1 MSIQFRTRS
10 QTPVNYSDFVVENA
24 QNIGC
29 CYVYDSETN
38 TVSNT
43 SNTTWSNCNQLN
55 GYFVK
60 GNCDENLK
68 ITPSSLGCCCACALK
83 ADPQINSYLK
93 TTTFCECNEKSG
105 NWTLGE
111 CPDNQ
116 TEEVIQQYCISEF
129 PELLDYRERRAC
141 CYPEF
146 TLDGVVAK
154 CEDVCTERECAEK
167 AIFPYDATF
176 YSKGRKC
183 NVRVGEGA
191 PVADECVFF
200 GGNTNVVNAC
210 TNGSNT
216 YCWNIGVIGTCLP
229 KDHQDSRLPGAFI
242 KTIDMGTMSTYA
254 PDNKVTMFSTLPS
267 YTNDIFAP
275 LVSFTST
282 PLKCEQGTSN
292 LRNVNRAGNGAGYFA
307 VISSNQNLSYH
318 STLSIDTSADF
329 NEMIRFLGWP
339 SSPIPTVPHSGAVL
353 DVACADTF
361 SVVVNIDNSIKIYG
375 GFYSTRI
382 KEFRGIPSSQIS
394 SFKFKKVAAHKLQ
407 VLGWW
412 LTPSNNPD
420 FEGERALA
428 VKNIGFVAQKLDN
441 SLEYYSPFMG
451 DTQEP
456 WTSNFR
462 TKVRS
467 MPKKEY
473 KQLALG
479 NVTLCGID
487 TDDVLHCVSLN
498 DDLII
503 PPGTKAK
510 AVTCSNLNDGGGG
523 NYNSNDFVYAIGLN
537 NQILR
542 YNNPN
547 NDYRFDNQ
555 PISSVTPIVD
565 ISCTSN
571 ACTIVVEPDEAICNG
586 QVAGSCCVCNE
597 DNTVD
602 CSQKQRAVCEELGGN
617 FQAGGICCSV
627 NQTSNCIDC
636 NDIEG
641 LCTSGAAFL
650 TTTENEN
657 NLPNNTLEFF
667 KDGLYVDV
675 FKPGSPINTDGSTVR
690 GAPQSGKAVRYI
702 PTVVGFGTQNK
713 KWGIVVAPNDY
724 ELGPL
729 YDNTD
734 FTEIILGSLY
744 DGLWNTYGDLN
755 SYYGIQSKSM
765 ETLRN
770 KSRLS
775 GWYLPSKNE
784 LEFINAKL
792 KHNFLIPDLFAPF
805 KDGLY
810 LTSTPYFTTQSNSVF
825 NVQNQNFNGNSF
837 NYAQSFRKSDYGD
850 TYLVS
855 RRQKVY
861 VRLIRRIELE

>member
-1 MSIQFRTRS
+1 MSVQFRTRS
-10 QTPVNYSDFVVENA
+10 QTSVNYSDFVVENS

-29 CYVYDSETN
+29 CYVYNSETN
-38 TVSNT
+38 TVSRT
-43 SNTTWSNCNQLN
+43 SDTTWSDCNQLN

-60 GNCDENLK
+60 GNCDENLN

-111 CPDNQ
+111 CPDSQ
-116 TEEVIQQYCISEF
+116 TDNVIEQYCISEF
-129 PELLDYRERRAC
+129 PELLDYREKRAC

-146 TLDGVVAK
+146 TLDGVAAK
-154 CEDVCTERECAEK
+154 CEDVCTEKECAEK
-167 AIFPYDATF
+167 AIFPYDSTF

-200 GGNTNVVNAC
+200 TQGTNVVNAC
-210 TNGSNT
+210 TDGSNT
-216 YCWNIGVIGTCLP
+216 YCWQLSNPIVAECRP
-229 KDHQDSRLPGAFI
+229 KSEQDSRFPGTFV
-242 KTIDMGTMSTYA
+242 KNIDLGTYLFDTL
-254 PDNKVTMFSTLPS
+254 DNKVTMFAIDESSNNAFIQTA
-267 YTNDIFAP
+267 T
-275 LVSFTST
+275 FTST
-282 PLKCEQGTSN
+282 PIKCEHGTSG
-292 LRNVNRAGNGAGYFA
+292 LTNRDVAGPGAGYFA
-307 VISSNQNLSYH
+307 VISRNE
-318 STLSIDTSADF
+318 TLTFYKTFNPNFDDRISFLNWPTSPVPQIPHQGRVIDVGCS
-329 NEMIRFLGWP
+329 
-339 SSPIPTVPHSGAVL
+339 
-353 DVACADTF
+353 DTF
-361 SVVVNIDNSIKIYG
+361 SVVVNGDNTVKVYG
-375 GFYSTRI
+375 AFYSTKI
-382 KEFRGIPSSQIS
+382 KEFRSIPSSQLAS
-394 SFKFKKVAAHKLQ
+394 VKLKKVATHKLKR
-407 VLGWW
+407 LGWW
-412 LTPSNNPD
+412 LNPNNNPASPD
-420 FEGERALA
+420 GEPALN
-428 VKNIGFVAQKLDN
+428 VKNVGFVAQKLDN
-441 SLEYYSPFMG
+441 SLDYYSPFIG
-451 DTQEP
+451 NSDESWVSQ
-456 WTSNFR
+456 FR
-462 TKVRS
+462 DKVRS

-487 TDDVLHCVSLN
+487 SDDILHCVSLYN
-498 DDLII
+498 DLSVPNGI
-503 PPGTKAK
+503 KAK

-523 NYNSNDFVYAIGLN
+523 NYSSNDFIYAVGLN

-547 NDYRFDNQ
+547 TDYRFENQ
-555 PISSVTPIVD
+555 PISSITPILD
-565 ISCTSN
+565 ISCTSE

-586 QVAGSCCVCNE
+586 QVVGSCCVCNQ

-602 CSQKQRAVCEELGGN
+602 CSQTQRVECEQLNGN
-617 FQAGGICCSV
+617 FQEGGICCSV
-627 NQTSNCIDC
+627 NNTANCVDC
-636 NDIEG
+636 IEIEG
-641 LCTSGAAFL
+641 LCNSGGSFL
-650 TTTENEN
+650 RITQSETD
-657 NLPNNTLEFF
+657 LPSNTLEYF
-667 KDGLYVDV
+667 KDGLYVDI
-675 FKPGSPINTDGSTVR
+675 FKPGFPINSDGSVVR
-690 GAPQSGKAVRYI
+690 GAPSSGKAINYT
-702 PTVVGFGTQNK
+702 PTINGFGTQDK
-713 KWGIVVAPNDY
+713 KWGIVIAPTDY

-734 FTEIILGSLY
+734 FTEIIPGSLY
-744 DGLWNTYGDLN
+744 DGMWNTYGDLN

-784 LEFINAKL
+784 LEFINK
-792 KHNFLIPDLFAPF
+792 KIIHNFIIPDLFAPF

-810 LTSTPYFTTQSNSVF
+810 LTSTPYFTKQSDTIF
-825 NVQNQNFNGNSF
+825 NVQNQKFNGNSF